1 MLCKKKWC
9 FIDVDNHCN
18 WSNRQRIKIS
28 ATDVMI
34 DHELLWMLFLGSSDR
49 NIRNTMRALLRN
61 MTNKQNKLNS
71 ANSPNSILAFLLCQ
85 YIHYAIIVHLWNYL
99 QRMLW
104 LTMNCYGCCFFRA
117 VIVTSI
123 TKMLGLLRKA
133 KNEQNK
139 LNNATSLDCIL
150 TFLLCQ
156 YIVIEV
162 IFFLYNYM

>member
-1 MLCKKKWC
+1 
-9 FIDVDNHCN
+9 
-18 WSNRQRIKIS
+18 
-28 ATDVMI
+28 MI
-34 DHELLWMLFLGSSDR
+34 DHALLWMLFLGSSYR
-49 NIRNTMRALLRN
+49 NIRNKMRALLRN

-71 ANSPNSILAFLLCQ
+71 ANSLNSILTYLLCQ
-85 YIHYAIIVHLWNYL
+85 YIYYAIIVHLWNYL

-104 LTMNCYGCCFFRA
+104 LTMNCYGCYFFRA

-123 TKMLGLLRKA
+123 TKMLALLRKA

-139 LNNATSLDCIL
+139 LNKTTILNCIL

-156 YIVIEV
+156 YIVIGV